1 MTGRPPESPGSG
13 GRPHQ
18 LWGGRFGS
26 SPAEAL
32 DHLNRSLPVD
42 HRLWP
47 QDVRAADA
55 WVDALRAA
63 GVLAAAEA
71 RALKDGLEQV
81 TRRLASGEAAQAPD
95 EDVHT
100 LVERLLYEAV
110 GPLAGKLNTGRSRN
124 DQVVTDLRLWLLET
138 LPAVDREITALGR
151 ALCDRARA
159 GVDVV
164 LPGYTHAQRAQPI
177 RWAYVLLAHAWP
189 LTRDRER
196 LAQLAAR
203 LSELPLGSGAVAGS
217 GVRVD
222 RDGLA
227 RALGFRRVSPN
238 ALDVTGDRDFVA
250 ETAFALALVGT
261 HLSRLAGELLSYA
274 SAEYGFIRLADEYCT
289 GSSLLPQKRNPDVLE
304 LARAKTGRLLGDL
317 MGLLAVLKGLPA
329 GYSKDLQEDKALLFD
344 AVDTVM
350 VTLPAV
356 RGAIA
361 TLEPVPERMRAALDP
376 SLFATDLADGLVA
389 RGIPFREAHGL
400 VGRLVREAEALG
412 RPITEVPVAAASAIH
427 PALPDLL
434 ATLGGWEES
443 IERRATAGGSS
454 KAAVSA
460 QLAELSQVFG

>member
-32 DHLNRSLPVD
+32 DRLNRSLPVD

-81 TRRLASGEAAQAPD
+81 TRRLTSGEAAQAPD

-138 LPAVDREITALGR
+138 LPAVDQEIAALGR
-151 ALCDRARA
+151 ALCERAHA
-159 GVDVV
+159 GMEVV
-164 LPGYTHAQRAQPI
+164 LPGYTHAQRAQPV

-189 LTRDRER
+189 LARDRER
-196 LAQLAAR
+196 LAQLAPR
-203 LSELPLGSGAVAGS
+203 VGELPLGSGAVAGS
-217 GVRVD
+217 GVKVD
-222 RDGLA
+222 RDALA

-250 ETAFALALVGT
+250 ETAFTLALVGT
-261 HLSRLAGELLSYA
+261 HLSRLAGELMSYA

-304 LARAKTGRLLGDL
+304 LARAKAGRLLGDL
-317 MGLLAVLKGLPA
+317 TGLLAVLKGLPA

-344 AVDTVM
+344 AVDTVLL
-350 VTLPAV
+350 TLPAV
-356 RGAIA
+356 RGAVA

-389 RGIPFREAHGL
+389 RGVPFREAHGL
-400 VGRLVREAEALG
+400 VGRLVKDAEALG
-412 RPITEVPVAAASAIH
+412 RPITEVPVPAATAIH
-427 PALPDLL
+427 PVLPELL

-460 QLAELSQVFG
+460 QLAELGRVFG